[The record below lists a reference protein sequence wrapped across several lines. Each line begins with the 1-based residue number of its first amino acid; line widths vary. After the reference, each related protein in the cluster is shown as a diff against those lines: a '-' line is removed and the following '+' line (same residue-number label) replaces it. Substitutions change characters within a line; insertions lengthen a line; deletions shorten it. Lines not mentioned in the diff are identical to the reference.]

1 MEKDLLLHG
10 FILPVLALCLV
21 VAVICLGVATLSQ
34 NKGARIICLQIICL
48 LAAVVLAVVG
58 FYGVWSALMFLCA
71 VILLIIFGISIGQ
84 NQCRNKLKW
93 YGKNFFLFGLGWDSA
108 FCGGAYHQ
116 CSLWRIIENA
126 DFSQCLYCDFYRNM
140 SDYEISRR
148 GSALD
153 SGFGIVWAY
162 AEVMVTK

>member
-71 VILLIIFGISIGQ
+71 VILLIVFGISIGQ
-84 NQCRNKLKW
+84 NQCRNKLK
-93 YGKNFFLFGLGWDSA
+93 
-108 FCGGAYHQ
+108 
-116 CSLWRIIENA
+116 
-126 DFSQCLYCDFYRNM
+126 
-140 SDYEISRR
+140 
-148 GSALD
+148 
-153 SGFGIVWAY
+153 
-162 AEVMVTK
+162 